1 MEEAG
6 FFFGDGLGG
15 GFELASDLCGSVFDV
30 ALFGDLGLH
39 LSCGRAWDVLD

>member
-6 FFFGDGLGG
+6 FFFGDGLGS
-15 GFELASDLCGSVFDV
+15 GFEFASDLGGSIFEI

-39 LSCGRAWDVLD
+39 LSGGRA